1 MFFTLL
7 IQLSEAC
14 TIACKDQKKTNSSE
28 EHIIIRQKKKKKEA
42 LKTQKWQDIYLAKL

>member
-1 MFFTLL
+1 VR
-7 IQLSEAC
+7 Q

-28 EHIIIRQKKKKKEA
+28 ERIMLRQKKKKKT

>member
-1 MFFTLL
+1 MFLTLL

-28 EHIIIRQKKKKKEA
+28 EHIIIRQKKKKKSFENPKVA
-42 LKTQKWQDIYLAKL
+42 RYLPG

>member
-1 MFFTLL
+1 LTLL

-28 EHIIIRQKKKKKEA
+28 EHIIIRQKKKKKSFENPKVA
-42 LKTQKWQDIYLAKL
+42 RYLPG

>member
-1 MFFTLL
+1 MFLTLL

-28 EHIIIRQKKKKKEA
+28 EHIIIRQKKKKKKSFENPEVA
-42 LKTQKWQDIYLAKL
+42 RYLPG